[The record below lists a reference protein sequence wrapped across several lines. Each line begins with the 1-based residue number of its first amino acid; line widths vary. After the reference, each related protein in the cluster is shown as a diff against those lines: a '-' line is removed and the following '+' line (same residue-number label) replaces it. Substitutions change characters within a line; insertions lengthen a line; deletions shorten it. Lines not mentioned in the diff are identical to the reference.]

1 MQVIKNSSGEFCCEE
16 KMGKKSRLKR
26 ERRDAVANIPAVDTE
41 MERQKPSSQEPRF
54 REETAVLYGY
64 FAQYVAID
72 VVLSLSA
79 SELWRP
85 NRSSQV
91 KHSLAMLVA
100 LSMQPD
106 EFKGHRSIVTYE
118 ELAEFLN
125 GLKRLLPRFPML
137 EDFVP
142 QPDWGDVR
150 VAGASGFK
158 RIFYGGSVERIP
170 DFIEA
175 FRLLRFEHPGAA
187 HDMDFAIALQAHI
200 IGAIDT
206 HLVGGED
213 HVLAGYMEVP
223 TRDFWSSCREALLS
237 THAAVQPLVPGT
249 SKELIVGQGELKVP
263 ESLSGFSDSIM
274 TGTVLPVLMARVNSI
289 CLPISPRGASS
300 TVIDLWDEKT
310 SSFRMNALP
319 ELGGRL
325 GTFLSHRLRQDDVI
339 VGPAKLIGTS
349 YRFDRHIAAVIR
361 SGGKLYFLLPIDLDE
376 LPKLGQIERW
386 FKQLVD
392 DSERWALSITAK
404 KQIVEMRNA
413 KGIFARSD
421 SIELVAVIARVS
433 TQPMFMEMP
442 DTRIR
447 VIGLPDFV
455 SLFDSIK
462 SSGELED
469 FWTYR
474 DSMDSTTGGMIGL
487 IDHFAAF
494 RDSHSVL
501 IEGAESPD
509 WINLDPHWG
518 SSWRFKELSS
528 FWASAP
534 LSFPDDLSTWVLS
547 DGGEGLTCMKAKGP
561 FVLAWSGNAGGCAV
575 QAVMEV
581 GSDPDYKNGPLLELF
596 THCVADA
603 ITQRSSL
610 LEKLDLFRRNHIVI
624 RCEMDPVKLPST
636 DDDEATKLQASLPL
650 LSRLKLVV
658 GTPDKVVVEAEV
670 NLSRLYSRLE
680 NAKDASF
687 EAECAIEL
695 TVGLSGLLALSC
707 DEGILELLRETQSRQ
722 PRFTLRTT
730 QRPFDVPDYANPDL
744 PEAGQFK
751 LARKKLAIAFKQ
763 QGVAAPARYELE
775 PAKYIMNSARD
786 AMRSELHAM
795 IARYD
800 RRQLLQICVE
810 QHDQLTAKY
819 QHEVTRMRL
828 SLSHQV
834 SFDRSSRLADV
845 YEKSTSMARNYRY
858 LLECCISS
866 PVQGSTPPTI
876 PEVVQ
881 LVASID
887 WLSVLYGASD
897 TLHNGIDV
905 GGIDLDASFVP
916 TVFFS
921 EDRDEKEQQYLEEV
935 ASTKLGIGL
944 SEEDEVNS
952 DQDGAKN
959 WGALDQALS
968 AELGFSLTQMTQV
981 LQVLSHWH
989 SAGGDEELRFGYA
1002 AAPASIVTRV
1012 YERLP
1017 DFPEGMAEKV
1027 VNFLT
1032 LDPAGVRR
1040 LAGKQVDE
1048 PDVPIWE
1055 HAKRVHRYLIR
1066 PLIQIDHE
1074 LLAWGAATADR
1085 ALSIWVGS
1093 IVNGYLP
1100 AEFQWPNVAKVVRE
1114 IKSGIEKQLEVRT
1127 YEIFGRHTKYV
1138 MHGIDFRRRFPK
1150 EQFADVGDFDVLAYW
1165 PDRNLWIGVECK
1177 YNQPPFCLKDARR
1190 LRERIFGHAE
1200 DHGQFS
1206 KIERR
1211 RQFFSANVHHLR
1223 ELLQWPDIQ
1232 VDADPVFRDA
1242 YVCREIHWWLK
1253 HPPYEVPTD
1262 FVRVDALDGWLRVV
1276 LGMTVGDVL
1285 SKGATDLQPVS

>member
-1 MQVIKNSSGEFCCEE
+1 MR
-16 KMGKKSRLKR
+16 KKSRSKR
-26 ERRDAVANIPAVDTE
+26 ERREAVVNIPTVDSE
-41 MERQKPSSQEPRF
+41 IARQKRLSQNPDF
-54 REETAVLYGY
+54 RKETAALYGY
-64 FAQYVAID
+64 FSKYAAID
-72 VVLSLSA
+72 VILSLSI
-79 SELWRP
+79 SELWCP

-91 KHSLAMLVA
+91 RHSLALLVA
-100 LSMQPD
+100 LSMQPAD
-106 EFKGHRSIVTYE
+106 FQSHRSIVTYKE
-118 ELAEFLN
+118 FVEFLDE
-125 GLKRLLPRFPML
+125 LKRLLPRFPML

-142 QPDWGDVR
+142 QADWGDVR
-150 VAGASGFK
+150 VAGASGFE

-175 FRLLRFEHPGAA
+175 FRLLRSNHAGAA
-187 HDMDFAIALQAHI
+187 GDMDFAIALQAHI
-200 IGAIDT
+200 LGAIDA
-206 HLVGGED
+206 D
-213 HVLAGYMEVP
+213 LAGGKDLVIEGHMEVP
-223 TRDFWSSCREALLS
+223 SRDFWSSCREALLS
-237 THAAVQPLVPGT
+237 THAAIQNLVPEI
-249 SKELIVGQGELKVP
+249 SNELVIGQGKLRVP
-263 ESLSGFSDSIM
+263 ESLSDFSDGII
-274 TGTVLPVLMARVNSI
+274 TGTVLPVLMAKLDDI
-289 CLPISPRGASS
+289 YLPISPRAASCV
-300 TVIDLWDEKT
+300 VIDLWHERI
-310 SSFRMNALP
+310 SSCRMDALQD
-319 ELGGRL
+319 LGGPL
-325 GTFLSHRLRQDDVI
+325 GTFLSHRLREEDVI
-339 VGPAKLIGTS
+339 VGPARLVGTS
-349 YRFDRHIAAVIR
+349 HRFEPHISAVIR
-361 SGGKLYFLLPIDLDE
+361 SGKKLYFLMPINPGD
-376 LPKLGQIERW
+376 LPKLGKIELC
-386 FKQLVD
+386 FKRLVD
-392 DSERWALSITAK
+392 DSERWGLTLTTK
-404 KQIVEMRNA
+404 RQIVELRNA
-413 KGIFARSD
+413 RGIYARSD
-421 SIELVAVIARVS
+421 GIELVAVVARVT
-433 TQPMFMEMP
+433 TQPSFIEMP
-442 DTRIR
+442 DTRAR
-447 VIGLPDFV
+447 VISLPDFV

-469 FWTYR
+469 FWTFL
-474 DSMDSTTGGMIGL
+474 DNMGSTTRGMIGL

-494 RDSHSVL
+494 RDSHGVL
-501 IEGAESPD
+501 IEGADSPN
-509 WINLDPHWG
+509 WINLDPHWN
-518 SSWRFKELSS
+518 SSWRFKELST

-534 LSFPDDLSTWVLS
+534 HSFPDGMSTWVLS
-547 DGGEGLTCMKAKGP
+547 DREDGLTYMKAKGP
-561 FVLAWSGNAGGCAV
+561 FALAWSGNAGRCAV

-581 GSDPDYKNGPLLELF
+581 GWDPDYKNGPLLEMF
-596 THCVADA
+596 THCVIDA

-610 LEKLDLFRRNHIVI
+610 LEKLDLFRRAHIVI
-624 RCEMDPVKLPST
+624 RCEIDPAKLPSA
-636 DDDEATKLQASLPL
+636 DDDEVTKLQASLPL
-650 LSRLKLVV
+650 LSLLKLVV
-658 GTPDKVVVEAEV
+658 DTSEKLVVEAEV

-695 TVGLSGLLALSC
+695 TAGLSALLALNC
-707 DEGILELLRETQSRQ
+707 DEEILELLNGTRHRQ

-751 LARKKLAIAFKQ
+751 LARRELAIAFKQ
-763 QGVAAPARYELE
+763 QGVAAPAHYELE
-775 PAKYIMNSARD
+775 PAKHILNFGRD
-786 AMRSELHAM
+786 AMRRELHER

-810 QHDQLTAKY
+810 QHDKLTAKY

-858 LLECCISS
+858 LLEYCLSS
-866 PVQGSTPPTI
+866 PGQANARPTI

-881 LVASID
+881 LIASID
-887 WLSVLYGASD
+887 WLTVLYGASD
-897 TLHNGIDV
+897 TLHNEIDV
-905 GGIDLDASFVP
+905 GGIKLDESFVP

-921 EDRDEKEQQYLEEV
+921 EDRDEKEQLYLEEV

-944 SEEDEVNS
+944 SEGDEVNS

-959 WGALDQALS
+959 WGALDLALS
-968 AELGFSLTQMTQV
+968 ADLGFSLTQMTQV

-989 SAGGDEELRFGYA
+989 SVGGDEELRFVYA
-1002 AAPASIVTRV
+1002 ASPASIVAKV
-1012 YERLP
+1012 CERLSA
-1017 DFPEGMAEKV
+1017 FPEEAAKNV
-1027 VNFLT
+1027 VTFLT

-1066 PLIQIDHE
+1066 PLVQIDHE

-1085 ALSIWVGS
+1085 ALSIWAGS

-1100 AEFQWPNVAKVVRE
+1100 AEFPWPNVTKVVRG

-1127 YEIFGRHTKYV
+1127 CEIFGRHTGYV

-1150 EQFADVGDFDVLAYW
+1150 EQFDDVGDFDVLAYW

-1190 LRERIFGHAE
+1190 LRERIFGQGE

-1211 RQFFSANVHHLR
+1211 RQFFYSNVHHLR
-1223 ELLQWPDIQ
+1223 ELLQWPESQIG
-1232 VDADPVFRDA
+1232 AAPVFREA
-1242 YVCREIHWWLK
+1242 YVCREIYWWLK

-1262 FVRVDALDGWLRVV
+1262 FVRVDALDGWLRAQ
-1276 LGMTVGDVL
+1276 LGITVGECVIERRD
-1285 SKGATDLQPVS
+1285 

>member
-1 MQVIKNSSGEFCCEE
+1 
-16 KMGKKSRLKR
+16 MGKKSRLKR
-26 ERRDAVANIPAVDTE
+26 ERRNSVANIPTVDTE
-41 MERQKPSSQEPRF
+41 MAQQTPPSQEPRF
-54 REETAVLYGY
+54 REETAAVHGY
-64 FAQYVAID
+64 FAQYAAID
-72 VVLSLSA
+72 VVLSLGI
-79 SELWRP
+79 SELWCP

-100 LSMQPD
+100 LSMQSD
-106 EFKGHRSIVTYE
+106 EFQGHRSIGAYE
-118 ELAEFLN
+118 EFAEFLD
-125 GLKRLLPRFPML
+125 GIKRLLPRFPML

-142 QPDWGDVR
+142 QADWGDVR
-150 VAGASGFK
+150 VAGASGFE

-175 FRLLRFEHPGAA
+175 FRLLRSDHPAA
-187 HDMDFAIALQAHI
+187 TGDMDFAIALQAHI
-200 IGAIDT
+200 IGAIDVG
-206 HLVGGED
+206 LVGGD
-213 HVLAGYMEVP
+213 DCVLAGRMEVP
-223 TRDFWSSCREALLS
+223 SFDFWSSCREALLS
-237 THAAVQPLVPGT
+237 AHAAVQSLVAGT
-249 SKELIVGQGELKVP
+249 SEELIVGQGMLKVP
-263 ESLSGFSDSIM
+263 ESLSGFCDAIM
-274 TGTVLPVLMARVNSI
+274 MGAVLPVLMARVDGI
-289 CLPISPRGASS
+289 CLPISPKAASGV
-300 TVIDLWDEKT
+300 VIDLWHEKI
-310 SSFRMNALP
+310 SSCRIDALP

-339 VGPAKLIGTS
+339 VGPARLVGTS
-349 YRFDRHIAAVIR
+349 HRLDRHIAAVIR
-361 SGGKLYFLLPIDLDE
+361 SGGKLYFLLPIDLDD

-392 DSERWALSITAK
+392 DSERWALVLTAK

-421 SIELVAVIARVS
+421 GIELVAVIARVS
-433 TQPMFMEMP
+433 TQPTFMEMP
-442 DTRIR
+442 DTRTR

-474 DSMDSTTGGMIGL
+474 DNMDSTAGGMIGL

-494 RDSHSVL
+494 RDSHGVL
-501 IEGAESPD
+501 IEGADSPD
-509 WINLDPHWG
+509 WINLDPHWN
-518 SSWRFKELSS
+518 SSWRFKELSN

-534 LSFPDDLSTWVLS
+534 HSFPDGLSTWVVS
-547 DGGEGLTCMKAKGP
+547 DREDGLTCMKAKGP
-561 FVLAWSGNAGGCAV
+561 FVLAWSGNAGRCAV
-575 QAVMEV
+575 QAVMDV

-624 RCEMDPVKLPST
+624 RCEMDPAKLPLT
-636 DDDEATKLQASLPL
+636 DDDEATNLQASLPL
-650 LSRLKLVV
+650 LSGLRLVV
-658 GTPDKVVVEAEV
+658 GTPDKLVVAAEV

-707 DEGILELLRETQSRQ
+707 DEGVLGLLRGTQSRQ

-730 QRPFDVPDYANPDL
+730 QRPFDVPDYANPNL

-751 LARKKLAIAFKQ
+751 LARKELAIVFKQ
-763 QGVAAPARYELE
+763 QGVAASVRYELE
-775 PAKYIMNSARD
+775 PAKHIMNSARD
-786 AMRSELHAM
+786 AMRSELHAR

-810 QHDQLTAKY
+810 QHDELTAKY

-866 PVQGSTPPTI
+866 QVQGNMRPTI

-905 GGIDLDASFVP
+905 GGIELDGSFVP

-935 ASTKLGIGL
+935 ASAKLGVGL
-944 SEEDEVNS
+944 SEGDEVNS
-952 DQDGAKN
+952 DQDSAKN
-959 WGALDQALS
+959 WGPLDESLS
-968 AELGFSLTQMTQV
+968 FELGFSLTQLTQV

-989 SAGGDEELRFGYA
+989 SAGGDDELRFGYA
-1002 AAPASIVTRV
+1002 AAPTSIVARV
-1012 YERLP
+1012 CEHLP
-1017 DFPEGMAEKV
+1017 AFPVGAAEKV
-1027 VNFLT
+1027 VTFLT
-1032 LDPAGVRR
+1032 LDPVGVRR

-1055 HAKRVHRYLIR
+1055 HAKRVH
-1066 PLIQIDHE
+1066 
-1074 LLAWGAATADR
+1074 
-1085 ALSIWVGS
+1085 
-1093 IVNGYLP
+1093 
-1100 AEFQWPNVAKVVRE
+1100 
-1114 IKSGIEKQLEVRT
+1114 
-1127 YEIFGRHTKYV
+1127 
-1138 MHGIDFRRRFPK
+1138 
-1150 EQFADVGDFDVLAYW
+1150 
-1165 PDRNLWIGVECK
+1165 
-1177 YNQPPFCLKDARR
+1177 
-1190 LRERIFGHAE
+1190 
-1200 DHGQFS
+1200 
-1206 KIERR
+1206 
-1211 RQFFSANVHHLR
+1211 
-1223 ELLQWPDIQ
+1223 
-1232 VDADPVFRDA
+1232 
-1242 YVCREIHWWLK
+1242 
-1253 HPPYEVPTD
+1253 
-1262 FVRVDALDGWLRVV
+1262 
-1276 LGMTVGDVL
+1276 
-1285 SKGATDLQPVS
+1285 